1 MDTHS
6 CERVYRTKTNIIH
19 MELIKTIRMSATMK
33 RNNQQALYILV
44 GGLEHFLFFH
54 VLGRIIP
61 NDFHIFQRGRLNHQ
75 PVSYD
80 VRWNEQASRGP
91 QEIKSHTHRI
101 HVCYI
106 YIYGNIYHQYTPVML
121 AYIPAPWILWDNL
134 RVCPV
139 TFIPELLLQPL
150 RRTPSWLVIEKHLW
164 FPDTFPLNQSIDP
177 SNQSINIRMILWWKS
192 LCCMVKSHV
201 LHVFAGQT
209 SMFSRWIL

>member
-91 QEIKSHTHRI
+91 PIGSM
-101 HVCYI
+101 YA
-106 YIYGNIYHQYTPVML
+106 IYGNIYHQYTPNVSIYTIHGSYGISVSRY
-121 AYIPAPWILWDNL
+121 AWGE
-134 RVCPV
+134 V
-139 TFIPELLLQPL
+139 
-150 RRTPSWLVIEKHLW
+150 
-164 FPDTFPLNQSIDP
+164 SIDGDLTFGEIHTLIDTSIKKP
-177 SNQSINIRMILWWKS
+177 LYRNLHIEMENLAMDNQL
-192 LCCMVKSHV
+192 
-201 LHVFAGQT
+201 
-209 SMFSRWIL
+209 